1 MDVTTNSMQELLDV
15 DNSFVLSTNQ
25 VTASVY
31 KKSKSFII
39 NPQGIKW
46 NFSLLSIYL
55 NELQDYF
62 MDVDNS
68 CRIQTNTNGEQ
79 YFFMKFY
86 SSARKE
92 ESIIINIKKNSLL
105 ILVKASKNY
114 IDSWDDIKLDESH
127 VQKQL
132 LIKLDKPSS
141 NSLINR
147 SSFYYYTKSSFSQ
160 ALISFIC
167 SFNHM
172 KISNYSKDTVNI
184 IDFYGFYI
192 KHEKYDSMSLND
204 LLKSFEGY
212 LHLTLTEN
220 NNTNK
225 ILDKCYIKDQKY
237 YILKGTY
244 ISPLACNLIRSI
256 NTAGIM
262 LDTTWTVLNHYVTSL
277 PTVVI
282 GNVGIPIGISFS
294 LAEDSDI
301 YNDFFYYF
309 KNSYG
314 YNITDFISVVESDQ
328 GKALKKAVM
337 EQNMQH
343 LCCLRHLLVSLGT
356 SKYSQQIGNLVSSTS
371 NYDFQE
377 LKKLY
382 ESSWSFLSD
391 SNEIELLNKLLNKV
405 GLALVD
411 GKIEIQDTYRWM
423 EVSMQIRPYFCM
435 PSCTNQVESCHGHLN
450 AMTPRRN
457 MLWSSIAR
465 IIKEMLNKVHRYK
478 NNFMHNY
485 ATYKRKIKR
494 ILHRTPED
502 VMNSMIQHYQ
512 TSIDDQQCHCG
523 EAILISSMLN
533 RKIPCSHLAFLGMQ
547 FPIIEPPFIDTSVP
561 ITGEIFFEYEIAN
574 SIDVYTDS
582 DYYSFVRNY
591 AVKIIKKYSHNKNK
605 KNEITSFVQE
615 KLNFNDP
622 PTQFALGYPVEVF
635 KIIDEGIMKFYIPKK
650 HYK

>member
-86 SSARKE
+86 SIERKE

-105 ILVKASKNY
+105 NLVKASKNY

-132 LIKLDKPSS
+132 MIKLNKPSS
-141 NSLINR
+141 NSLINI

-160 ALISFIC
+160 APISFIC

-220 NNTNK
+220 NKINK
-225 ILDKCYIKDQKY
+225 ILDKCYIKDQKN

-244 ISPLACNLIRSI
+244 ISPLACNLIHSI

-262 LDTTWTVLNHYVTSL
+262 LDTTWTVLNM
-277 PTVVI
+277 VV
-282 GNVGIPIGISFS
+282 
-294 LAEDSDI
+294 L
-301 YNDFFYYF
+301 
-309 KNSYG
+309 NS
-314 YNITDFISVVESDQ
+314 
-328 GKALKKAVM
+328 
-337 EQNMQH
+337 
-343 LCCLRHLLVSLGT
+343 
-356 SKYSQQIGNLVSSTS
+356 
-371 NYDFQE
+371 
-377 LKKLY
+377 
-382 ESSWSFLSD
+382 
-391 SNEIELLNKLLNKV
+391 
-405 GLALVD
+405 
-411 GKIEIQDTYRWM
+411 
-423 EVSMQIRPYFCM
+423 
-435 PSCTNQVESCHGHLN
+435 
-450 AMTPRRN
+450 
-457 MLWSSIAR
+457 
-465 IIKEMLNKVHRYK
+465 
-478 NNFMHNY
+478 
-485 ATYKRKIKR
+485 
-494 ILHRTPED
+494 
-502 VMNSMIQHYQ
+502 
-512 TSIDDQQCHCG
+512 
-523 EAILISSMLN
+523 
-533 RKIPCSHLAFLGMQ
+533 
-547 FPIIEPPFIDTSVP
+547 
-561 ITGEIFFEYEIAN
+561 
-574 SIDVYTDS
+574 
-582 DYYSFVRNY
+582 
-591 AVKIIKKYSHNKNK
+591 
-605 KNEITSFVQE
+605 
-615 KLNFNDP
+615 
-622 PTQFALGYPVEVF
+622 
-635 KIIDEGIMKFYIPKK
+635 
-650 HYK
+650 